1 MSDTFT
7 KSIGR
12 LLLVLFFIL
21 AGSSGYAQYT
31 KSTLQTGY
39 GFTGVTSDLNGNV
52 YAIRYNTTSNKFDV
66 VKYFGGTSSEQVIYA
81 GLEPGGST
89 GPYGICVDGIG
100 NVFVT
105 NIDESINWDVIK
117 LAYPSYTPTHILE
130 GNFVSGLTSN
140 ADNDLITLEYDGDS
154 NNYVVKKYPST
165 NLTDGAGVTIYNGF
179 PLPTALSTRFPSSMA
194 VDSRGNIYVTDFTE
208 TTTKGRIVKLRAPFY
223 ATDTV
228 VATGRQSIA
237 VSVDPFDRLYAIETR
252 NPATAPTVASIVRYA
267 DSSFASS
274 TVIYNSLHNG
284 DPDVSYPGGLAVLN
298 NGQIFAADGTDPE
311 IVKLTPTTT
320 QIMTFKG
327 LNANP
332 TAANTINFEV
342 AYSGSVSGVNAGSF
356 SITTSGAITGVSI
369 AAVTPQA
376 DPTKYIITVNTGSGS
391 GTIKLTANAG
401 SINPPV
407 TNAPKESDTYIID
420 KDAPSATMLINGGAA
435 YTNNANLTLTL
446 TASDANSGIRNMQ
459 FRIDNGTFTAVEP
472 FATTKVLAIPAVEG
486 SHTVDFRVFDN
497 AGNATQVSQFITYD
511 VTPPPTPVITAGPT
525 DPTSSSN
532 ANFTFTG
539 QTGATFQ
546 VSLDGAPYIPAT
558 TPYSLTGVA
567 DGTHTLSLKAT
578 DQAGNQSLAAAS
590 YTWTVDTQAPTVV
603 SVTAPAAGYY
613 REAMTMDFKVRFNE
627 VVNVTNLAAG
637 IPYMNIIVGLNTVQV
652 PYTGG
657 TGTNELTFTYTVAAG
672 DNDMDGIAIQPD
684 IRLNSGTIRDA
695 VGNGYTGVQTIPL
708 AGIPSTATVR
718 VNTTTPTVSLTST
731 APAVTNAPFNV
742 TVTFSESVTGVTPGD
757 FSVTNGLVNSLTQI
771 SGSTYIVQVAPSIDG
786 TVSIELPAGA
796 AFNIGSNP
804 NSASNMVSRTADLT
818 SPVVTA
824 VSVPVDGYYKAG
836 QNLDI
841 TVDFSETVA
850 VSTAGGSPYVA
861 LNIGGTVV
869 SANYIGKS
877 APNTLQFRYTIVS
890 GNNDADGIQVTG
902 MSLNGG
908 TIQDQATNNATIIL
922 NNIASTAN
930 VRVNTNTPA
939 VTLSAPAGPVNG
951 DFTVTA
957 VFSEAVSGL
966 TESDFA
972 LTNGTASDLQTTDN
986 ITYTVTI
993 SPNTNGATTVNL
1005 PAAAAENIGTNPSL
1019 ASNTVSVTA
1028 DFTAPV
1034 VTSVGLPTNGYYVE
1048 GNVLSFTVNFSEV
1061 VNVNTAGGTPYIAVN
1076 MTSGVKPATYSG
1088 GTGTTSLT
1096 FSYTVVAGDEDMDG
1110 IQLGGGISLG
1120 GGGTIQD
1127 AATNNAILV
1136 LNSVGNGAGVKVN
1149 TTHPTVNITPVTPS
1163 PNNAPF
1169 TVTVTF
1175 SEAVT
1180 GLTVTDFNISSTTV
1194 SNLQTTDN
1202 ITYTVQ
1208 LAPSMDGNFSLS
1220 LPANTTA
1227 NIAGNGN
1234 QASNTYNFTYD
1245 ATAPVVSAVAVP
1257 ANGYYKA
1264 GQALNFTV
1272 RFDSDININTTG
1284 GNPTLNL
1291 TIGSTNVAATYTGTD
1306 GTDGMNF
1313 SYTVIAGE
1321 QDMDGITVGT
1331 LALNGA
1337 TIRDAATNNAN
1348 LTLNSVGNTS
1358 LVRVN
1363 TTHPTVSLSAA
1374 AVSPLNAPFSMTVT
1388 FSEAVTGLNAS
1399 DFTVTNATLG
1409 APATSDNITYTVLV
1423 TPGTD
1428 GAVSVSLPAD
1438 AAVNI
1443 GDNGNQASN
1452 TLSRTYDITKPTIFA
1467 VGVPTDAYY
1476 KAGDVLNFTVGF
1488 SENITVTG
1496 TPQLSLTIG
1505 AAVVNAAYTGANG
1518 TNGMNFAYTVVDGD
1532 QDMDGIQVT
1541 ALTLNGGTI
1550 KDAATNDADLTL
1562 NNVANTTNVRV
1573 NTTKATVVLTA
1584 APTVVNAPFTV
1595 TATFS
1600 EAVTGL
1606 TAGDFT
1612 VTNGAASALQTTDNI
1627 TYTVTITPTADG
1639 AVTIQLPAAAAINI
1653 GANATQASNTLSV
1666 DYDVTAPTVT
1676 AVAVPANGNYKSGET
1691 LDFIVRFSE
1700 DINVNTTG
1708 GSPRLTLI
1716 VGTATVNATYTGTN
1730 GTNGLNFTYT
1740 VQNGDLD
1747 QDGIAVNT
1755 LTLNGA
1761 TIRDAATNNA
1771 DLTLNNVGNTS
1782 LVKVDGIVPTVT
1794 SVTVP
1799 ANGYYKA
1806 GDALNFSVKFSE
1818 NITLNTTGGNPTLAL
1833 TIGSATVNATYTGLA
1848 GTDGL
1853 NFSYPVVT
1861 GDQDMD
1867 GITVGTLT
1875 LNGATIQDVT
1885 TNNADLTLNNVG
1897 NTANVRVNTTTA
1909 TVVLTAP
1916 ATLVNAPFTVTA
1928 TFSEAVTGLTA
1939 GDFTVTNGAA
1949 ASLQTTDNI
1958 TYTVVVTPLAD
1969 GVVTV
1974 QLPAAAAVN
1983 IGNNPTQV
1991 SNTLTVTYDATAPV
2005 VASVAVPAAA
2015 YYKAGDVLNFTVRF
2029 SENIN
2034 VNTTAGNPTLGVII
2048 GSTTVQASYT
2058 GANGSDGLNFSYTV
2072 VNGDMDMDGI
2082 QVGTLALNSAVIR
2095 DLAGNNANTT
2105 LNNVNPTNNV
2115 FVNTTHPTVT
2125 LSTAA
2130 ASPTNAPFTATITF
2144 SEAVSGFATG
2154 DVTAT
2159 NATLSGLQTTDNIT
2173 FTVLVTPA
2181 ADGAVSLT
2189 VPADIA
2195 TNIGNNGNQASNTLS
2210 LTYDATAPVVTSV
2223 TVPANGY
2230 YKAGDVLNFTVNFN
2244 ENLTINTT
2252 GGTPQLSLTIG
2263 TSTVTAANTTNG
2275 SNSLSFSYTV
2285 VDGDLDMDGIT
2296 VGALTLN
2303 GATIKDAAT
2312 NNANLALNSIAP
2324 TNNVFVNTVHP
2335 TVTVSTTAPAL
2346 INAPFTATIIFSEA
2360 VTGFTAADVNATNA
2374 AVSTLQTTDN
2384 ITYTV
2389 LVTPVADGTVAVSV
2403 PADVAVN
2410 IGNNGN
2416 QASNTISLT
2425 YDATAPVVTSV
2436 TVPADGYYKAGDV
2449 LNFTVKFSENITLNT
2464 TGGNPYLTIA
2474 IGATNV
2480 NAAYTGLAGTD
2491 GLNFSY
2497 AVVDGDQDMDGIQ
2510 LGLLAI
2516 NGATIRDAVGNNADL
2531 SLHNVGNTSNV
2542 KVNTTHATVVLTSA
2556 ATLVNAPFT
2565 ATVTFS
2571 EAVTGLTA
2579 GDFTATNAAV
2589 SNLQTTDNITY
2600 TVTVT
2605 PAADGAVTVQLPA
2618 AAAVNIGNN
2627 ATQASNT
2634 LSVTYDAT
2642 APVVTSVTVPAN
2654 GYYKAGQTLE
2664 FTVNFNEAINL
2675 STTGGTPAINITIGT
2690 TTVQAAFN
2698 RVAGANG
2705 LVFSYTVQPGQMDL
2719 DGITV
2724 GTLTLNGG
2732 TIKDAAT
2739 NNANLVLNSVG
2750 NTTGVFVHTASPSV
2764 QLSTSAPARTN
2775 APFTVTIVFNEA
2787 VSGLAAGDFNITNGT
2802 AGTLSTTDN
2811 ITYTLQVTP
2820 AADGTVT
2827 IQLPANQAVNVVSN
2841 GNTASNTLT
2850 LTYDATAPVI
2860 TAGQSFDVIERSAV
2874 GTLVGK
2880 VIATEAAGTLQT
2892 WTIVTD
2898 NSNGAFSIDANGN
2911 VLVLDQAKLNAKV
2924 NTTVTLTVTVSD
2936 GLNTSVAVP
2945 VTINVKEKNLAPTLD
2960 PIGNTTICPEGS
2972 VHTIQLT
2979 GASATEPSQTYSFA
2993 IITDKPGNFDQLSVS
3008 AAGVVTYQLKTSASG
3023 TAKVTVTIKDNG
3035 GVANGGVDTLQRSF
3049 NITVAT
3055 LGQVTITSDKG
3066 ATISKGDIVHLTA
3079 TGGTI
3084 FKWDDADGIIS
3095 GQRSAVLEVRP
3106 MENTTYH
3113 VTVSNAAGC
3122 SNTADFTVNVIAD
3135 FKVDATN
3142 MLTPNGDGKNDKWVI
3157 RNLDSYPDNEVKI
3170 FDRTGRLLYTRRNY
3184 SNDWDG
3190 TYNGSPLAEGTYYY
3204 ILTIEG
3210 GAKTAKG
3217 YITIIRDRR

>member
-1 MSDTFT
+1 M
-7 KSIGR
+7 
-12 LLLVLFFIL
+12 
-21 AGSSGYAQYT
+21 
-31 KSTLQTGY
+31 
-39 GFTGVTSDLNGNV
+39 
-52 YAIRYNTTSNKFDV
+52 
-66 VKYFGGTSSEQVIYA
+66 
-81 GLEPGGST
+81 
-89 GPYGICVDGIG
+89 
-100 NVFVT
+100 
-105 NIDESINWDVIK
+105 
-117 LAYPSYTPTHILE
+117 
-130 GNFVSGLTSN
+130 
-140 ADNDLITLEYDGDS
+140 
-154 NNYVVKKYPST
+154 
-165 NLTDGAGVTIYNGF
+165 
-179 PLPTALSTRFPSSMA
+179 
-194 VDSRGNIYVTDFTE
+194 
-208 TTTKGRIVKLRAPFY
+208 
-223 ATDTV
+223 
-228 VATGRQSIA
+228 
-237 VSVDPFDRLYAIETR
+237 
-252 NPATAPTVASIVRYA
+252 
-267 DSSFASS
+267 
-274 TVIYNSLHNG
+274 
-284 DPDVSYPGGLAVLN
+284 
-298 NGQIFAADGTDPE
+298 
-311 IVKLTPTTT
+311 
-320 QIMTFKG
+320 
-327 LNANP
+327 
-332 TAANTINFEV
+332 
-342 AYSGSVSGVNAGSF
+342 
-356 SITTSGAITGVSI
+356 
-369 AAVTPQA
+369 
-376 DPTKYIITVNTGSGS
+376 
-391 GTIKLTANAG
+391 
-401 SINPPV
+401 
-407 TNAPKESDTYIID
+407 
-420 KDAPSATMLINGGAA
+420 
-435 YTNNANLTLTL
+435 
-446 TASDANSGIRNMQ
+446 
-459 FRIDNGTFTAVEP
+459 
-472 FATTKVLAIPAVEG
+472 
-486 SHTVDFRVFDN
+486 
-497 AGNATQVSQFITYD
+497 
-511 VTPPPTPVITAGPT
+511 
-525 DPTSSSN
+525 
-532 ANFTFTG
+532 
-539 QTGATFQ
+539 
-546 VSLDGAPYIPAT
+546 
-558 TPYSLTGVA
+558 
-567 DGTHTLSLKAT
+567 
-578 DQAGNQSLAAAS
+578 
-590 YTWTVDTQAPTVV
+590 
-603 SVTAPAAGYY
+603 
-613 REAMTMDFKVRFNE
+613 
-627 VVNVTNLAAG
+627 
-637 IPYMNIIVGLNTVQV
+637 
-652 PYTGG
+652 
-657 TGTNELTFTYTVAAG
+657 
-672 DNDMDGIAIQPD
+672 
-684 IRLNSGTIRDA
+684 
-695 VGNGYTGVQTIPL
+695 
-708 AGIPSTATVR
+708 
-718 VNTTTPTVSLTST
+718 
-731 APAVTNAPFNV
+731 
-742 TVTFSESVTGVTPGD
+742 
-757 FSVTNGLVNSLTQI
+757 
-771 SGSTYIVQVAPSIDG
+771 
-786 TVSIELPAGA
+786 
-796 AFNIGSNP
+796 
-804 NSASNMVSRTADLT
+804 
-818 SPVVTA
+818 VTA
-824 VSVPVDGYYKAG
+824 VGVPADGYYKAG

-841 TVDFSETVA
+841 TVDFSEAIA
-850 VSTAGGSPYVA
+850 VTTAGGSPYVA

-869 SANYIGKS
+869 AADYIGKS
-877 APNTLQFRYTIVS
+877 APNTLQFRYTVVS
-890 GNNDADGIQVTG
+890 GNNDADGIQITG

-908 TIQDQATNNATIIL
+908 TITDQATNNANITL

-930 VRVNTNTPA
+930 VRVNTNIPT
-939 VTLSAPAGPVNG
+939 VTLSAPSTPVNG

-957 VFSEAVSGL
+957 VFSEAVAGL

-972 LTNGTASDLQTTDN
+972 VTNGIASALQTTDN

-993 SPNTNGATTVNL
+993 TPNTNGTTTVNL

-1034 VTSVGLPTNGYYVE
+1034 VTSVVMPANGYYVE
-1048 GNVLSFTVNFSEV
+1048 GNVLNFTVNFSEV
-1061 VNVNTAGGTPYIAVN
+1061 VNVTTAGGIPYIAVN
-1076 MTSGVKPATYSG
+1076 MNSGILPATYSA
-1088 GTGTTSLT
+1088 GTGTNALT
-1096 FSYTVVAGDEDMDG
+1096 FSYTVQAGDEDMDG
-1110 IQLGGGISLG
+1110 IGLGAGISLG
-1120 GGGTIQD
+1120 GGGTILD
-1127 AATNNAILV
+1127 AATNNAILT
-1136 LNSVGNGAGVKVN
+1136 LNSIGNGAGVKVN

-1180 GLTVTDFNISSTTV
+1180 GLTAADFTILSTTV
-1194 SNLQTTDN
+1194 SNVSTTDN

-1220 LPANTTA
+1220 LPANKTA

-1245 ATAPVVSAVAVP
+1245 ATAPVVSSVAVP

-1272 RFDSDININTTG
+1272 RFDENITINTAG

-1291 TIGSTNVAATYTGTD
+1291 TIGSTSVAATYTGTN
-1306 GTDGMNF
+1306 GTDGLNF
-1313 SYTVIAGE
+1313 SYTVVAGE
-1321 QDMDGITVGT
+1321 QDMDGITVGA

-1348 LTLNSVGNTS
+1348 LTLNSVGNTFM
-1358 LVRVN
+1358 VRVN
-1363 TTHPTVSLSAA
+1363 TTHPTVNLSTA
-1374 AVSPLNAPFSMTVT
+1374 AVSPLNAPFNMTVT

-1399 DFTVTNATLG
+1399 DFTVTNGTPG
-1409 APATSDNITYTVLV
+1409 TPTTSDNITYTVLV

-1428 GAVSVSLPAD
+1428 GTVNVSLPAD

-1452 TLSRTYDITKPTIFA
+1452 TLSLTYDATAPVVTSVA
-1467 VGVPTDAYY
+1467 VPPNGYY
-1476 KAGDVLNFTVGF
+1476 KAGDVLNFTVNF
-1488 SENITVTG
+1488 NENITVAG

-1505 AAVVNAAYTGANG
+1505 STVVNASYTAANG
-1518 TNGMNFAYTVVDGD
+1518 TNGMDFAYTVVDGD
-1532 QDMDGIQVT
+1532 QDMDGIT
-1541 ALTLNGGTI
+1541 IGTLTLNGGTI
-1550 KDAATNDADLTL
+1550 KDAATNDVNLTL
-1562 NNVANTTNVRV
+1562 NSVAPTTGIFV
-1573 NTTKATVVLTA
+1573 NTTSATVALTTTA
-1584 APTVVNAPFTV
+1584 AALVNAPFTV

-1612 VTNGAASALQTTDNI
+1612 VTNGTASALQTTNNI

-1639 AVTIQLPAAAAINI
+1639 TVTVQLPAAAAVNI
-1653 GANATQASNTLSV
+1653 GNNATQASNTLSV
-1666 DYDVTAPTVT
+1666 DYDATAPVVT
-1676 AVAVPANGNYKSGET
+1676 SVAVPVNGNYKSGEP
-1691 LDFIVRFSE
+1691 LNFIVRFSE
-1700 DINVNTTG
+1700 DIILNTIG
-1708 GSPRLTLI
+1708 GNPALTLT

-1730 GTNGLNFTYT
+1730 GADGLNFTYT
-1740 VQNGDLD
+1740 VQNGDFD
-1747 QDGIAVNT
+1747 QNGIAINA

-1761 TIRDAATNNA
+1761 AIQDAATNNA
-1771 DLTLNNVGNTS
+1771 TLTLNNVGNTS
-1782 LVKVDGIVPTVT
+1782 LVLVDGIVPTVT

-1806 GDALNFSVKFSE
+1806 GNALNFTVRFSE
-1818 NITLNTTGGNPTLAL
+1818 NITLNTTGGSPTLAL
-1833 TIGSATVNATYTGLA
+1833 TIGTATVNATYTGMDNA
-1848 GTDGL
+1848 DGL
-1853 NFSYPVVT
+1853 NFAYTVVT

-1867 GITVGTLT
+1867 GITVGALA
-1875 LNGATIQDVT
+1875 LNGATIQDAT

-1916 ATLVNAPFTVTA
+1916 ATLVNTPFTVTA

-1939 GDFTVTNGAA
+1939 GDFTATNGAVTN
-1949 ASLQTTDNI
+1949 LQTTDNI
-1958 TYTVVVTPLAD
+1958 TYTVTVTPIAD

-1974 QLPAAAAVN
+1974 QVPAAAAVN

-2015 YYKAGDVLNFTVRF
+2015 YYKAGDVLNFIVRF

-2034 VNTTAGNPTLGVII
+2034 VNTTAGNPALSVII
-2048 GSTTVQASYT
+2048 GSTTVQATYT
-2058 GANGSDGLNFSYTV
+2058 GTNGSDGLNFSYTV
-2072 VNGDMDMDGI
+2072 VDGDMDMDGI

-2144 SEAVSGFATG
+2144 SEAVSGFAIG

-2159 NATLSGLQTTDNIT
+2159 NATLSSLQTTNNIT

-2181 ADGAVSLT
+2181 ADGAVSLN
-2189 VPADIA
+2189 VPADVA

-2223 TVPANGY
+2223 NVPVNGY
-2230 YKAGDVLNFTVNFN
+2230 YKAGDVLNFIVHFN

-2263 TSTVTAANTTNG
+2263 TNTVTAANTTNG

-2312 NNANLALNSIAP
+2312 NNANLTLNGIAP

-2346 INAPFTATIIFSEA
+2346 TNAPFTATIIFSEA
-2360 VTGFTAADVNATNA
+2360 VTGFTPADVTATNA
-2374 AVSTLQTTDN
+2374 AVSSLQTTDN
-2384 ITYTV
+2384 ITYTI
-2389 LVTPVADGTVAVSV
+2389 LVTPVADGTVAVNV

-2425 YDATAPVVTSV
+2425 YDVTAPVVTSV

-2464 TGGNPYLTIA
+2464 TGGTPYLTIA

-2510 LGLLAI
+2510 LGVLAI

-2556 ATLVNAPFT
+2556 AALVNAPFT

-2579 GDFTATNAAV
+2579 SDFTATNAAV

-2642 APVVTSVTVPAN
+2642 APVVTSVAVPAN

-2664 FTVNFNEAINL
+2664 FTVTFSEAITL

-2690 TTVQAAFN
+2690 TNVQAAYN

-2764 QLSTSAPARTN
+2764 QLSTNAPARTN
-2775 APFTVTIVFNEA
+2775 TPFTVTIVFNEA

-2820 AADGTVT
+2820 TADGTVT
-2827 IQLPANQAVNVVSN
+2827 IQLPAGQAVNVVSN

-2874 GTLVGK
+2874 GTLAGK

-2898 NSNGAFSIDANGN
+2898 DSNGAFSIDANGN
-2911 VLVLDQAKLNAKV
+2911 VLVLDQTKLNAKV
-2924 NTTVTLTVTVSD
+2924 NSTVTLTVTVSD

-2979 GASATEPSQTYSFA
+2979 GASATEPAQTYSFA

-3008 AAGVVTYQLKTSASG
+3008 AAGVVTYQLKTSATG

-3084 FKWDDADGIIS
+3084 FKWDAADGIIS
-3095 GQRSAVLEVRP
+3095 GQQSAVLEVRP

-3142 MLTPNGDGKNDKWVI
+3142 LLTPNGDGKNDKWVI

-3170 FDRTGRLLYTRRNY
+3170 FDRTGRLIYTRRNY

-3204 ILTIEG
+3204 VLTIEG